1 MQPGTE
7 ACPICRRIDGGHDKA
22 MHDMADSGGKAYP
35 APKKVAQ

>member
-7 ACPICRRIDGGHDKA
+7 ACPICRRLDGGHDQA
-22 MHDMADSGGKAYP
+22 MHDMADKGGKAYP